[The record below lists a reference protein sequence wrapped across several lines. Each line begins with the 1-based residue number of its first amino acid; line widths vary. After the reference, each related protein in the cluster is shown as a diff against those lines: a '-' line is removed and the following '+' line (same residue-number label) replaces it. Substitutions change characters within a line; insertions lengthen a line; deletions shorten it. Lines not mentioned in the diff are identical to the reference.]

1 MPATP
6 RPVCRFTPL
15 ASYKEAQC
23 APINGPSTLD
33 NGISIASITVTR
45 HPSPAQVEA
54 TSAPMNPAPI
64 TTTRH
69 ESTAVTA
76 ARNATESSS
85 VRRVNSPSRCAQTL
99 GARQM
104 SRTGSRGHDEGVPGK
119 HGAVVDL
126 DLAFLGVQPNGAVP
140 EHFVQLQFTRAL
152 AVRQYGFFRG
162 PGSRQDL
169 LGEWGAVIGQVQFL
183 AHQRDLAGEPFFAQ
197 RLGGPQSGSTR
208 HRSR

>member
-23 APINGPSTLD
+23 APITGPSTLD

-45 HPSPAQVEA
+45 QPSPAQVEA

-69 ESTAVTA
+69 DSTAVTA

-85 VRRVNSPSRCAQTL
+85 VRRVNSPSRSL
-99 GARQM
+99 RPSVPRQM
-104 SRTGSRGHDEGVPGK
+104 SWTGPRGHDEGVPGE

-126 DLAFLGVQPNGAVP
+126 DLAFLGVQPNGPVP
-140 EHFVQLQFTRAL
+140 EHLVQLQL
-152 AVRQYGFFRG
+152 ARRLRSANTAFSG
-162 PGSRQDL
+162 
-169 LGEWGAVIGQVQFL
+169 GQVPARTCL
-183 AHQRDLAGEPFFAQ
+183 ES
-197 RLGGPQSGSTR
+197 GG
-208 HRSR
+208 RS